1 LDVSGE
7 IPTRKI
13 VGQMSG
19 RAGGKPNVVSNGVLM
34 EALPPLNLGIHLAV
48 AAGLLIASFVGGWV
62 LARWAQGASA
72 SAAVPWALP
81 ANRPGLFPWLMLV
94 PDGAPP
100 GAVRPARMLARTRH
114 LRAPPTFPRR
124 QRLRGWGIRPPG

>member
-1 LDVSGE
+1 
-7 IPTRKI
+7 
-13 VGQMSG
+13 
-19 RAGGKPNVVSNGVLM
+19 M

-62 LARWAQGASA
+62 LARRAWGESA
-72 SAAVPWALP
+72 SAALPWVLP
-81 ANRPGLFPWLMLV
+81 ANRPGLIPRLLLV

-100 GAVRPARMLARTRH
+100 GVVRPAILLAATGH